1 MRIELTNIVKIKNRE
16 NQQGDVMETFKSQE
30 AFVEKIIAAQ
40 VKKWELNKKKKYK
53 KRLRPVITIS
63 RLPGSGADTLA
74 KQLSKDLN
82 IDLFDNEIVEEV
94 AKSAHVSEAVIAT
107 LDEQDRSMLD
117 DWIGAI
123 EEKLHLWPDEYLL
136 HLTKVVG
143 AIAAHGH
150 AIIVGRGTGYILPSE
165 ICLRLLIVAPMDV
178 RVRNVMY
185 AYDVTYEEAEK
196 RIIKTEKDRMAFIK
210 KYFNAELDDPVNYD
224 LTLNTAHYNVEAAVN
239 IVKEAFNSRPW
250 YDYSIR

>member
-1 MRIELTNIVKIKNRE
+1 MKNKE
-16 NQQGDVMETFKSQE
+16 NQQGGVMETFKSQE
-30 AFVEKIIAAQ
+30 ALVEQIIAAQ

-53 KRLRPVITIS
+53 KPIRPVITIS

-74 KQLSKDLN
+74 KQLSEDLS

-94 AKSAHVSEAVIAT
+94 AQSAHVSKAVIAT

-117 DWIGAI
+117 DWIGAM
-123 EEKLHLWPDEYLL
+123 EKKSHLWPDEYLS

-150 AIIVGRGTGYILPSE
+150 AVIVGRGIGYILPSE
-165 ICLRLLIVAPMDV
+165 ICLRLFIVAPMDV

-185 AYDVTYEEAEK
+185 AYHVTYEEAEK
-196 RIIKTEKDRMAFIK
+196 RIIKTEKDRRAFIK

-224 LTLNTAHYNVEAAVN
+224 LTLNTVHYNVEAAVN
-239 IVKEAFNSRPW
+239 IVKAAFNSRPW
-250 YDYSIR
+250 YDYSIRKP